1 MPYLDMNGVD
11 ALWAKTK
18 GYVSTHGSSSAGGA
32 PTGAISMYAGTEAP
46 AGWLMCDGSEVS
58 RTEYADLY
66 AVIGTAYGEGDG
78 ATTFCVPDLRGRFAL
93 GVGGEHAMGGT
104 GGSETVALT
113 EAQMPSH
120 KHGAS
125 SNSTGSHTHAPGG
138 TTKRFIASTS
148 TDIDSEVFGDISG
161 SGYKTPRF
169 KDAYKSIGR
178 AETASGGSHSHTITV
193 NNAGGGEA
201 HDNMPP
207 FVTVGYI
214 ICC

>member
-18 GYVSTHGSSSAGGA
+18 RYVSTHGSSSAGGA

-58 RTEYADLY
+58 RTEYADLF
-66 AVIGTAYGEGDG
+66 AVIGTAYGAGDG

-113 EAQMPSH
+113 EAQMPAH
-120 KHGAS
+120 AHGVGKNSAGMDAFLVSIS
-125 SNSTGSHTHAPGG
+125 SGDGVTRYNAKQGTGSTYSNVVRSGQAINRHTATGG
-138 TTKRFIASTS
+138 
-148 TDIDSEVFGDISG
+148 V
-161 SGYKTPRF
+161 
-169 KDAYKSIGR
+169 
-178 AETASGGSHSHTITV
+178 
-193 NNAGGGEA
+193 GGGEA